1 MESKKCSFE
10 EHNEKEAVFY
20 CQECNIYMCNK
31 CENLHSQLFKGH
43 HKFKLNENINEIFTG
58 LCKEENHNLQ
68 LEFFCKNHNK
78 LCCSICLCKIKKEGK
93 GQHTNCDVCL
103 LEDVKEIKKNKLKE
117 NMKILDLLNNTLED
131 SINNLK
137 EIFEKINKNKEELKL
152 EIQNVFTKIRNEVNE
167 REDKLLSKIDEEF
180 DNLYFKEDIIKESQK
195 LPEIL
200 KKSLQLGKIED
211 KDWNDKNKLNLLI
224 NNCINIENAISNI
237 NIINE
242 SIKKFENSN
251 DLKIKFNPEE
261 IYIQKFLKSIKE
273 FGEIISE
280 NNLNIF
286 DNSLIINNNKTY
298 INNLFNWINEKN
310 ESKKF
315 KASLL
320 YRKSR
325 DGDSYNTFH
334 NLCDNK
340 GTTLVLYKSNE
351 GFIIGGYTPLDW
363 DNHSSWKND
372 KDSFLFSLTKNKVY
386 KKKNKTCS
394 IYCDKSVGPW
404 FAYIGCRDTGKK
416 NMSQGNFLFN
426 ADFFE
431 NLTEIIPNQ
440 GREKFFDLEE
450 VEVYK
455 IIFN

>member
-10 EHNEKEAVFY
+10 DHNEKEAVFY

-31 CENLHSQLFKGH
+31 CENVHSQLFKGH

-58 LCKEENHNLQ
+58 LCKEENHNVQ
-68 LEFFCKNHNK
+68 LEFFCKNHNI

-103 LEDVKEIKKNKLKE
+103 LEDIKENKRNKLEE
-117 NMKILDLLNNTLED
+117 NMKILDQLNNTLED

-137 EIFEKINKNKEELKL
+137 QIFEKINKNKEELKL
-152 EIQNVFTKIRNEVNE
+152 EIQNIFTKIRNEVNE
-167 REDKLLSKIDEEF
+167 REDKLLSKVDKEF
-180 DNLYFKEDIIKESQK
+180 DNSYFKEDIIKKSQT

-224 NNCINIENAISNI
+224 NNCINIENTINNA

-242 SIKKFENSN
+242 SIKKFENSK
-251 DLKIKFNPEE
+251 DLKIKFNLEE
-261 IYIQKFLKSIKE
+261 NDIQKFLKTIKE

-286 DNSLIINNNKTY
+286 ENSLIINNNKIY
-298 INNLFNWINEKN
+298 IKNLFNWINDKN

-315 KASLL
+315 KTSLL

-351 GFIIGGYTPLDW
+351 GFIIGG
-363 DNHSSWKND
+363 
-372 KDSFLFSLTKNKVY
+372 
-386 KKKNKTCS
+386 
-394 IYCDKSVGPW
+394 
-404 FAYIGCRDTGKK
+404 
-416 NMSQGNFLFN
+416 
-426 ADFFE
+426 
-431 NLTEIIPNQ
+431 
-440 GREKFFDLEE
+440 
-450 VEVYK
+450 
-455 IIFN
+455 